1 MEKVYLSL
9 GTNLGN
15 RAENLKMAIKLL
27 GENGVKIV
35 NKSNIYETE
44 PLHVKDQPE
53 FLNMVVEGE
62 CECEV
67 EELLRICQKIEK
79 EMGRERDEKSGGGSV
94 QRYGPRIID
103 IDILFYGK
111 WQIESDLLKVP
122 HERMSERRFV
132 LQPLNEIAA
141 KLVHPGLLK
150 SVGELLGECNDE
162 SKVCLVEG
170 NVDEGQGVKKAGESA
185 ESQGCGDDQ
194 ECGGCCGCGGC
205 K

>member
-9 GTNLGN
+9 GTNLGE
-15 RAENLKMAIKLL
+15 RSENLKKAIELL

-44 PLHVKDQPE
+44 PLHVKEQPD

-79 EMGRERDEKSGGGSV
+79 DMGRERGEESGGGSV

-103 IDILFYGK
+103 IDILFYGT
-111 WQIESDLLKVP
+111 WQIERDTLKVP
-122 HERMSERRFV
+122 HERMNERRFV
-132 LQPLNEIAA
+132 LQPLSEIAA

-150 SVGELLGECNDE
+150 NVEDLLNECGDE
-162 SKVCLVEG
+162 SGVVLVEG
-170 NVDEGQGVKKAGESA
+170 NVDKAET
-185 ESQGCGDDQ
+185 QGCGA
-194 ECGGCCGCGGC
+194 CGGCGGGRRA
-205 K
+205 